1 MKFFQLGRRGLI
13 TVVFLIIAS
22 SLAIGI
28 SVFERV
34 QNDHS
39 PWHVGNGWGICG
51 GYGTKFLKEIP
62 TEIESAIYS
71 YLHIPRNSVGA
82 ITFGTEVT
90 AVDPTKESSFPHSC
104 TSPLVDIG
112 GTDATIAN
120 ILTTPQTYQVEVA
133 KTLAKDRKR
142 YSGVIPPGATKA
154 IQILVSE
161 YVEWPNYSG
170 HDPYFFQFV
179 R

>member
-120 ILTTPQTYQVEVA
+120 ILTTPQTYQAEVA

-142 YSGVIPPGATKA
+142 YSGVIPPRATNA